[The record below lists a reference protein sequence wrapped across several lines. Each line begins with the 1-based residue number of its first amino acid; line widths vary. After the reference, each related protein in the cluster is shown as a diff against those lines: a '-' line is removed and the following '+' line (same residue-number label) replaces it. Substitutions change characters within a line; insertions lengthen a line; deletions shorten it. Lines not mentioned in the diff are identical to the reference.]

1 MPRRN
6 RNANAV
12 PINHDQLAD
21 EAVRLARELDRNV
34 LTGGCPSGGKSN
46 ACAHSLAK
54 APQLGQVIWL
64 TDGEQAIPQFTTGRR

>member
-1 MPRRN
+1 MPAATA
-6 RNANAV
+6 NANAV

-21 EAVRLARELDRNV
+21 EVARLASELHRNL
-34 LTGGCPSGGKSN
+34 LTSGCPGGGKSN

-64 TDGEQAIPQFTTGRR
+64 TDGKQAIPQFTTGRR